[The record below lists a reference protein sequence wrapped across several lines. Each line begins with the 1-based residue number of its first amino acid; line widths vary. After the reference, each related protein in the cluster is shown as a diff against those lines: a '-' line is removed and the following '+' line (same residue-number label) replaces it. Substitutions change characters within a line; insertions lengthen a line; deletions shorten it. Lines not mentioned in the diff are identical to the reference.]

1 MHRWLKSIAALLFL
15 CIPSAAR
22 CQTPWTW
29 TDTNG
34 DTRTQADLAKILAD
48 HKLWVESN
56 NTRGTQADFSN
67 ANLRGA
73 HLESAILDGADLTSA
88 NLSGAHLGGAS
99 LRNAQLSDGSDA
111 ACPAPTG
118 ERADGTDLTD
128 ADLTDANL
136 TGANLTRAK
145 LARANLYDV
154 TLDSADFSCADV
166 QGAVFEPTSF
176 PDITTIANAQNM
188 ESLTYSVDGNSQPLY
203 ELRSHFEDGGFE
215 TPGKQI
221 TCAMNRRATQS
232 DGRAERYFRT
242 VLFDWTCKYGSDPGF
257 DLQIWLV
264 ILLLCCLVYAA
275 AIHSSS
281 ASGIYKVQT
290 QPGQPDGVKTEI
302 QIRSSPIAPAPLWSY
317 VDRELRVFFWA
328 GYFSLISA
336 FNIGFPEINLGNWLQ
351 HLPRSEYRL
360 KAKGWPRTVAGIQSL
375 VSLGLLA
382 LWLASYFGHPFE

>member
-1 MHRWLKSIAALLFL
+1 MHRWLKAIAALLFL
-15 CIPSAAR
+15 CVPSAAR
-22 CQTPWTW
+22 SQTPWTW

-188 ESLTYSVDGNSQPLY
+188 
-203 ELRSHFEDGGFE
+203 
-215 TPGKQI
+215 
-221 TCAMNRRATQS
+221 
-232 DGRAERYFRT
+232 
-242 VLFDWTCKYGSDPGF
+242 DPF
-257 DLQIWLV
+257 T
-264 ILLLCCLVYAA
+264 
-275 AIHSSS
+275 SS
-281 ASGIYKVQT
+281 APISRTAVLKHRENRSPVQ
-290 QPGQPDGVKTEI
+290 
-302 QIRSSPIAPAPLWSY
+302 
-317 VDRELRVFFWA
+317 
-328 GYFSLISA
+328 
-336 FNIGFPEINLGNWLQ
+336 
-351 HLPRSEYRL
+351 
-360 KAKGWPRTVAGIQSL
+360 
-375 VSLGLLA
+375 
-382 LWLASYFGHPFE
+382 